1 MVGGDSVL
9 SHGTNTSDGI
19 AILFSKE
26 MNVNILVVEEIVKGR
41 ILLLKVEYEGSVFV
55 LINVYAPNNRSERV
69 KYFLKLR
76 NAIKKIM
83 QCLHHYWK

>member
-1 MVGGDSVL
+1 MVGGNSVL

-26 MNVNILVVEEIVKGR
+26 MNVNILVVEMVKMVKGR
-41 ILLLKVEYEGSVFV
+41 ILLLKVEYEGSVFE
-55 LINVYAPNNRSERV
+55 LINVYAPNNGPERV

-76 NAIKKIM
+76 NAMM
-83 QCLHHYWK
+83 QCLHYYRR